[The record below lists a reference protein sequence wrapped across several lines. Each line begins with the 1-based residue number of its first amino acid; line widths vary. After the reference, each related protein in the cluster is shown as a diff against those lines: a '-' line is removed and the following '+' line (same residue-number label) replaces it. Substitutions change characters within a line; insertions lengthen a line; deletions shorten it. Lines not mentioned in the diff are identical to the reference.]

1 MARRRS
7 FQCGSLFQRGKRNK
21 VWVARWWEEAI
32 DGQGKTVRVRRSEVL
47 GKVADIK
54 SHRQAATLLN
64 QRMHRINGDHHSPHA
79 TRKFVDFVRTD
90 WEPVMLPTMKYA
102 TQKSYAYFLR
112 AHLVPALGGLPLREI
127 SREPIQRLLNTKLAA
142 GLAWE
147 TVHHLQCAL
156 SKILGT
162 AVEWG
167 YIEANPVRMT
177 KLPRRTRIRTKAV
190 LAPEQL
196 RLLLGRLPEPSRSL
210 VLLLMLTGMRIGEL
224 LALRW
229 RNVDLL
235 NGLLQVEETVYDGH
249 FDEPKS
255 RHSVR
260 LIPLGPLAVALLTER
275 RRRKVDEPSSLV
287 FPSRTGSP
295 LDRHTLLSRQ
305 LKPAA
310 QAVGLGNVTWHLLR
324 HSNATLHDSLGTPL
338 GTVQALLGHSSGE
351 ITRQVYLHSLAA
363 DRRTAAEKLEA
374 HLIGPNRTQVPLC
387 GQLRLPGF
395 VGAEEVVGRGDRI

>member
-1 MARRRS
+1 LARRRK

-32 DGQGKTVRVRRSEVL
+32 DGEGKSIRVRRSEIL
-47 GKVADIK
+47 GKVAEIT
-54 SHRQAATLLN
+54 SHRQAANLLY
-64 QRMHRINGDHHSPHA
+64 QRMQRINGDHLSPQA
-79 TRKFVDFVRTD
+79 IRKFVDFVRAD
-90 WEPVMLPTMKYA
+90 WEPVILPTMKYA

-112 AHLVPALGGLPLREI
+112 VHLTPALGDFRLRDI
-127 SREPIQRLLNTKLAA
+127 SREPIQTMLNAKLAA

-177 KLPRRTRIRTKAV
+177 RLPRRRRTYAKAV
-190 LAPEQL
+190 LTPVQL
-196 RLLLGRLPEPSRSL
+196 RLLVATLPEPSRSL
-210 VLLLMLTGMRIGEL
+210 VFLLMLTGLRIGEL

-229 RNVDLL
+229 RNVDLTS
-235 NGLLQVEETVYDGH
+235 GLVHVEETVYEGH

-260 LIPLGPLAVALLTER
+260 LIPLGPIAVAMLADR
-275 RRRKVDEPSSLV
+275 RGQGLADPSTLV
-287 FPSRTGSP
+287 FSTRTGST
-295 LDRHTLLSRQ
+295 LDRRTLLSRQ

-310 QAVGLGNVTWHLLR
+310 KAVGLGNVTWHLLR
-324 HSNATLHDSLGTPL
+324 HSNATLHDSIGTPL
-338 GTVQALLGHSSGE
+338 GTVQALLGHSSSE

-374 HLIGPNRTQVPLC
+374 HLIGPKSDPSSVFGTPM
-387 GQLRLPGF
+387 LPGF
-395 VGAEEVVGRGDRI
+395 VGAEEVIGRGDRI